1 MRSGDPPALLVDL
14 YELSMAQAY
23 FDEQLFGRATFEL
36 SIRSL
41 PPERNYLVTAGLDD
55 ALAWLDGMRF
65 EADDLDYLRTLERFT
80 DGFLEYLGNLRFDG
94 EAHAIPEGEIV
105 FAGEPLLRVT
115 GPLPAAQLAETYLI
129 NQVHFQTMAASKAAR
144 VVQSARGRPVIDFGL
159 RRAHGTD
166 AGLKASR
173 SQYLA
178 GVAATSNVLG
188 GRTYGIPVAGTMAH
202 SYVSAHAT
210 EMEAFRAFTRS
221 YPETVLLID
230 TYDPREGA
238 RNVVRLARELGD
250 DFAVAG
256 VRIDS
261 ADRATNVEAVRDIL
275 DEGELRTVQIFVS
288 GGLDEHAIERLLDE
302 GVKCDGFGVGT
313 KMGTSADAPSL
324 DAIYKLVEYEGR
336 GMAKLFDGMAT
347 IPGPKQVFRRSR
359 GGSYESDVVGR
370 ADEEMEGH
378 RLLVPVMREGQ
389 RLAGEF
395 ADLEAARER
404 CRTALGR
411 LPERL
416 QALNPARPAYEV
428 IISPGLQADADRFRR
443 NQVA

>member
-1 MRSGDPPALLVDL
+1 LRSGDPPALLVDL
-14 YELSMAQAY
+14 YELSMAQGY
-23 FDEQLFGRATFEL
+23 FDEGLFGRATFEL

-41 PPERNYLVTAGLDD
+41 PPERNYLVAAGLDD
-55 ALAWLDGMRF
+55 ALAWLEGMRSK
-65 EADDLDYLRTLERFT
+65 ADDLDYLRTLERFT
-80 DGFLEYLGNLRFDG
+80 DGFLQYLGSLRFDG
-94 EAHAIPEGEIV
+94 EAHAIPEGDIV

-178 GVAATSNVLG
+178 GAVATSNVLA
-188 GRTYGIPVAGTMAH
+188 GRTFGIPVAGTMAH
-202 SYVSAHAT
+202 SYVSAHTT
-210 EMEAFRAFTRS
+210 ELEAFRAFTRS
-221 YPETVLLID
+221 YPDTVLLID

-261 ADRATNVEAVRDIL
+261 ADLAPNVEAVRELL
-275 DEGELRTVQIFVS
+275 DDGELRAVQIFVS
-288 GGLDEHAIERLLDE
+288 GGLDEHAIERLLDA
-302 GVKCDGFGVGT
+302 GIRCDGFGVGT

-336 GMAKLFDGMAT
+336 GTAKMSDGMST
-347 IPGPKQVFRRSR
+347 IPGPKQVFRRSQQ
-359 GGSYESDVVGR
+359 GLYESDVLGR
-370 ADEEMEGH
+370 ADEELEGQ
-378 RLLVPVMREGQ
+378 RLLVPVMREGR
-389 RLAGEF
+389 RLAGDF

-404 CRTALGR
+404 CRAALGQ

-416 QALNPARPAYEV
+416 YELKPARPAYEV
-428 IISPGLQADADRFRR
+428 IISPGLRAEAGRFRR
-443 NQVA
+443 NHCR